1 MLNGYNANIRPQ
13 YPVYVPQQQTRTNNY
28 TQNTTQNRAV
38 YSSPVYY
45 TPPYGIHQNNYIKIG
60 IQKTPN
66 GQEFHIYQLKSGQ
79 KVAIAKSSGMP
90 RVETMVDIG
99 SLDERSDKNG
109 ISHLLEHSIFH
120 GSKKYGNDL
129 ENKIDELGAKNN
141 AATSKY
147 STQYYYVLDNNNPEN
162 LKKAIDLQADMILN
176 PTFSNL
182 DKEKLVVSKEADED
196 SVKEDNI
203 LNNSVLKN
211 LYSLQEF
218 TSADVISGSPETIAS
233 ITQQDLFDFHSMY
246 YRPENLSTVVISNSN
261 PDDVIKMVSDS
272 FTQAAEGKIYSPTIA
287 RRTLKPTNTMQ
298 RCDYI
303 SKDDT
308 KGRVSFAFALPTPK
322 TAQEEQNIKA
332 MIELVGLRCGIYGA
346 LIKTDSNF
354 STIQFN
360 SNLLDVNENDRLQ
373 QLKEGID
380 KALLNPPTEHELK
393 CIKNILKELEN
404 YSYKDNEETSNSV
417 LRSLTFDSNI
427 NFVARMDAINNLSSD
442 GVVSALK
449 YLDINRCSMGVLH
462 PVGTTPEQIQ
472 ENYKQSQSYI
482 APVILPK
489 YTQQIDISN
498 SIEMHNIEP
507 YTSMPVRTTVLP
519 DNTNLAMVDSKTD
532 KCTIKWELF
541 NPNAKITNPAL
552 TMVLE
557 EMTPV
562 IMGLEQIKEEETGS
576 SSYANFLY
584 NNSVEFG
591 AQCPVEALQDAMMN
605 MRKYADFEFTEEHL
619 KKAKENVA
627 KRITNIKDSAYTKK
641 VRFEKGS
648 AYSCNQEE
656 QLAALEALTL
666 NDLKNHFNDMMNN
679 SYSTVVVSAPF
690 SQQPQLINQV
700 ASGINIPN
708 FSFKKADEGMFEKT
722 YVPKDKSICY
732 LAEEKVEQPTYS
744 QLYSFKIT
752 GNTEDNLKLNLL
764 GKILR
769 ERLSADIRKGQ
780 GQCYTPQAYFDK
792 EGNTGEINISVTSS
806 SSSKED
812 IQNFFNS
819 FDRNVNSLKNGTIT
833 EAELNKAKSALRI
846 AVYSLFDDEEEAQ
859 DEIISR
865 LRNPGGLSSM
875 KDVIKIIDSITVDD
889 IRAAAQY
896 AFSEKPDFLVDAS
909 AEVLEANKDYF
920 ATLGDIK

>member
-28 TQNTTQNRAV
+28 TQNATQNRAV

-45 TPPYGIHQNNYIKIG
+45 TPPYGIQQNDYIKIG

-79 KVAIAKSSGMP
+79 KVAIAKGSGMP
-90 RVETMVDIG
+90 RIETMVDIG

-109 ISHLLEHSIFH
+109 IAHLIEHSIFH
-120 GSKKYGNDL
+120 GSKKYGDDL
-129 ENKIDELGAKNN
+129 EDKIDELGAKNN
-141 AATSKY
+141 ASTSKY

-176 PTFSNL
+176 PTFSKI
-182 DKEKLVVSKEADED
+182 DKEKPIVTKEAEQF
-196 SVKEDNI
+196 SVEEDNI
-203 LNNSVLKN
+203 LRNAVLKN

-218 TSADVISGSPETIAS
+218 APADVISGSPETIAS

-272 FTQAAEGKIYSPTIA
+272 FAQATKGKTYSQTIA

-308 KGRVSFAFALPTPK
+308 KGQVSFAFALPAPK
-322 TAQEEQNIKA
+322 TAQEEQNIMA
-332 MIELVGLRCGIYGA
+332 MIELVGMRCGIYGA
-346 LIKTDSNF
+346 LVKTNSNF

-360 SNLLDVNENDRLQ
+360 ANLLDVNENDRLQ

-393 CIKNILKELEN
+393 CIKNVLKDLEN
-404 YSYKDNEETSNSV
+404 YSYKDNEATSSSI
-417 LRSLTFDSNI
+417 LSSLTFDSNSD
-427 NFVARMDAINNLSSD
+427 FTARMNAINNLSSG
-442 GVVSALK
+442 GVVNALK
-449 YLDINRCSMGVLH
+449 YLDINKCSMGVLH

-498 SIEMHNIEP
+498 SVQMHNIEP
-507 YTSMPVRTTVLP
+507 YTSKPVRTTVLP

-552 TMVLE
+552 TLVLD
-557 EMTPV
+557 EMMPLM
-562 IMGLEQIKEEETGS
+562 IGLDKIKEEETGS
-576 SSYANFLY
+576 YSYGDFLY
-584 NNSVEFG
+584 NDKVNFGVE
-591 AQCPVEALQDAMMN
+591 CPVEALPDAMMN

-619 KKAKENVA
+619 KEVKDKVA
-627 KRITNIKDSAYTKK
+627 KKISNIKETAYSKKTKL
-641 VRFEKGS
+641 EKGS

-656 QLAALEALTL
+656 LVAALESLTL
-666 NDLKNHFNDMMNN
+666 NDLKAHFNDMMNN

-690 SQQPQLINQV
+690 SQQPQLMNMV
-700 ASGINIPN
+700 ASGINVPN
-708 FSFKKADEGMFEKT
+708 FSFKKVDEGIFEKT
-722 YVPKDKSICY
+722 YFPRTKSTCY

-769 ERLSADIRKGQ
+769 ERLSADIREGQ

-792 EGNTGEINISVTSS
+792 DGNTGEINISVTSS

-812 IQNFFNS
+812 IQNFFKS
-819 FDRNVNSLKNGTIT
+819 FEKNVNSLKNGTIT

-846 AVYSLFDDEEEAQ
+846 SVYSLFDDEKDAQ
-859 DEIISR
+859 EEIISR
-865 LRNPGGLSSM
+865 LKTPGGLSSM
-875 KDVIKIIDSITVDD
+875 KDVIRIIDSITADD
-889 IRAAAQY
+889 IKAAAQY
-896 AFSEKPDFLVDAS
+896 AFSEKPDYSIEAS

-920 ATLGDIK
+920 SSLGDIK